1 MCRTGKT
8 QLRITG
14 QPLHCSSQS
23 AIIPPGVDGFS
34 CSLSR
39 LRACHSSLPTVH
51 HISDNQ
57 TLLVLTIHCLFCP
70 TASQLPLSRGQAA
83 NLLALHMKA
92 CWLTTDTRQ
101 ISSTQRSWPHNK
113 KEVFR
118 VTGLAIS
125 GPFGLSSLI
134 SARASCQRES
144 SMSVSMLVLPHHF
157 ARIPPLYLTGNV
169 Q

>member
-1 MCRTGKT
+1 M
-8 QLRITG
+8 RITG
-14 QPLHCSSQS
+14 QLLHCSSQS
-23 AIIPPGVDGFS
+23 AIIPPGVDEFS

-57 TLLVLTIHCLFCP
+57 TLLVLTSSLSFCP
-70 TASQLPLSRGQAA
+70 SASQLPLSQGQAV

-92 CWLTTDTRQ
+92 CSHNGYMANLVDTTRL
-101 ISSTQRSWPHNK
+101 WAHNK
-113 KEVFR
+113 KKVIH

-125 GPFGLSSLI
+125 GPFGLPSLI
-134 SARASCQRES
+134 SARGSCQRVKHVCLHVGS
-144 SMSVSMLVLPHHF
+144 PSFCPDSTHVFSP
-157 ARIPPLYLTGNV
+157 V